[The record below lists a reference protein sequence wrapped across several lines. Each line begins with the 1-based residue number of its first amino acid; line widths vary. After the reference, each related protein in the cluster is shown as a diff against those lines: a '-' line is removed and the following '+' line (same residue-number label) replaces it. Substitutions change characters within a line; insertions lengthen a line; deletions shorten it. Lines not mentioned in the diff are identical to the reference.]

1 MAKIARNRELEFFA
15 ALKQI
20 TNYQSIAS
28 LRRNALKDYGINPE
42 EAIEYAYENIL
53 ETAKRAIRG
62 YRPSERDAG
71 SEPGRVS
78 APGSADLT
86 KA

>member
-71 SEPGRVS
+71 SEQGRVS
-78 APGSADLT
+78 APRSADLG